1 MNWNIVKV
9 YYADGE
15 DVMYRVVGIDE
26 SGIICRERIFNT
38 ELDAEKYLL
47 DRKTKQALGI

>member
-1 MNWNIVKV
+1 MNWSIVKV

-15 DVMYRVVGIDE
+15 DVMFRVVGIDK
-26 SGIICRERIFNT
+26 SGIISRERVFHA

-47 DRKTKQALGI
+47 ERKTKQALGI

>member
-9 YYADGE
+9 YYSAGE

-26 SGIICRERIFNT
+26 SGIICRERIFST
-38 ELDAEKYLL
+38 EVDAEKYLL